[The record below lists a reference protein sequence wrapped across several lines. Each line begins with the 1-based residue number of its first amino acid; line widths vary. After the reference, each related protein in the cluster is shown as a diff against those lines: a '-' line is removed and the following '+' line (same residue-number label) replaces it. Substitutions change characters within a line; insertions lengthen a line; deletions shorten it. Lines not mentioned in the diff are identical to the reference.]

1 MSKTP
6 EEKEAFY
13 SKLRVQLED
22 TTKFPAKYLYK
33 FIVPT
38 DANQAE
44 EVKEIFNGVGAVID
58 TRKSKT
64 GKYISV
70 SIKLNVKSADE
81 IISYYHKVEKIKGII
96 SL

>member
-1 MSKTP
+1 MQD
-6 EEKEAFY
+6 KEAFY
-13 SKLRVQLED
+13 IKLKAQLED
-22 TTKFPAKYLYK
+22 TTKFPADYLYK

-38 DANQAE
+38 DANQAQ
-44 EVKEIFNGVGAVID
+44 EVKDLFDKGGAIIN

-70 SIKLNVKSADE
+70 SIRLKVKTADE
-81 IISYYHKVEKIKGII
+81 VIAYYKEAESIKGII